1 MTISTAHRAARNAAS
16 IAMADAGAGPSSVKI
31 YTEQG
36 GVLLAVCRLAKPCG
50 TINAQGRIA
59 LQQAAQQD
67 LVLAT
72 GTPSWGEWCDG
83 NGAPIFGAAV
93 TDAWGPGPFQIK
105 GTPEGGPFVIYA
117 GGVVPLSETALLG

>member
-36 GVLLAVCRLAKPCG
+36 GLLLAVCRLAKPCG
-50 TINAQGRIA
+50 TINVQGRIA
-59 LQQAAQQD
+59 LQQAAQQH

-72 GTPSWGEWCDG
+72 GTLSWGEWCDG
-83 NGAPIFGAAV
+83 NGVPIFGAAG
-93 TDAWGPGPFQIK
+93 TDA
-105 GTPEGGPFVIYA
+105 
-117 GGVVPLSETALLG
+117 

>member
-1 MTISTAHRAARNAAS
+1 MIISTAHRAARNAAT
-16 IAMADAGAGPSSVKI
+16 IALADMGAGPSSIKI
-31 YTEQG
+31 YDEN

-50 TINAQGRIA
+50 TITEQGRIA
-59 LQQAAQQD
+59 LQQSSQPD

-72 GTPSWGEWCDG
+72 GTPSRGEWCDG
-83 NGAPIFGAAV
+83 DGVPIFGAAV

-117 GGVVPLSETALLG
+117 GGVVPLSDTALLG